1 MASKKDRLDEL
12 FRRLRERHP
21 FASLREARS
30 ALEAI
35 MREVE
40 DELSGVPEA
49 KDPTTALN
57 DGRMYPPHDDYLVET
72 GTSEV
77 LCFKHKARNR
87 TYLAS
92 NGAMRITGPD
102 GRSFLDLK
110 GGDGR
115 SVADFL
121 PGDHD
126 HERNSE
132 TQRSHPNAVSES
144 KGGSSRATS

>member
-1 MASKKDRLDEL
+1 LASKKERLDEL

-21 FASLREARS
+21 FGSLIEARS

-49 KDPTTALN
+49 RDPKTALN
-57 DGRMYPPHDDYLVET
+57 DGRMYPPDDEFLIET

-77 LCFKHKARNR
+77 LCFKHRARNR

-92 NGAMRITGPD
+92 NGAMRID
-102 GRSFLDLK
+102 GADGNSFIDLK
-110 GGDGR
+110 GNDGR
-115 SVADFL
+115 SVAEL
-121 PGDHD
+121 LAGGD
-126 HERNSE
+126 E
-132 TQRSHPNAVSES
+132 
-144 KGGSSRATS
+144 

>member
-1 MASKKDRLDEL
+1 MAGKKERLDEL

-21 FASLREARS
+21 FGSLSDARS

-72 GTSEV
+72 GTSKV

-92 NGAMRITGPD
+92 NGAMRINGPN
-102 GRSFLDLK
+102 GNSFIDLK
-110 GGDGR
+110 GSDGR
-115 SVADFL
+115 CVADFL
-121 PGDHD
+121 PGDD
-126 HERNSE
+126 E
-132 TQRSHPNAVSES
+132 
-144 KGGSSRATS
+144 